1 MSEMY
6 FTKLLIADPLE
17 KKAFYHQ
24 FSKGFNVVT
33 SIDNHVGKSSVLKSL
48 YYTLG
53 AEVKYSDKWVKNTK
67 VYCVQMCVDNKKYVV
82 VRWHNNYI
90 VYEGKKLICTTNRVG
105 TGLAPLLADIFS
117 FSIHLPNRKSHMLEL
132 APPVF
137 SFFPYYIDQDEGWHD
152 MYGSFLNIEQY
163 NKNDRLLC
171 LYYHLNIYN
180 QDTLRLMNE
189 KDRLKK
195 IKDDLEV
202 EENNIRIT
210 IDNLSKEINNL
221 LPCGSIEYMEESLLI
236 PRERIAD
243 YVNKLGVLRNKIQSL
258 EITLEKNK
266 YHAELIRKAQRE
278 RKKVKKQEEKIP
290 FCCPNCGYTVD
301 DNIFDLV
308 MNNYSEQS
316 KEYIEHQFDFINES
330 INKDLEDYKKQ
341 YIAVMVELKNLEE
354 IYNRNQDSY
363 NTYIRQRGLRD
374 SLDRLYKRLGSITE
388 ESSKAKK
395 ELSAINRS
403 LKAAISKKDVEEDYK
418 FYAKQ
423 NLQKLDVWDE
433 KYADSLELLK
443 PVTGQGAQVNKIILA
458 QYTALF
464 KTIAKYRREQIVFP
478 FVIDSPKTN
487 EPSKASSREIIR
499 MIFSIDTLPQ
509 VILAT
514 IDFKG
519 AHAEYCTDD
528 VNIVELN
535 RHYQLLDENTY
546 SKYEMNI
553 KQFMSIFEQVELFS
567 K

>member
-24 FSKGFNVVT
+24 FSKGFNVIT
-33 SIDNHVGKSSVLKSL
+33 GIDNHVGKSSVVKSL

-53 AEVKYSDKWVKNTK
+53 AEVKYSDRWDKDTK
-67 VYCVQMCVDNKKYVV
+67 VYCVQMCVDNKEYMV

-90 VYEGKKLICTTNRVG
+90 VYEGKDLICTTNRVG

-117 FSIHLPNRKSHMLEL
+117 FSIHLPNKKSHMLEL

-137 SFFPYYIDQDEGWHD
+137 SYFPYYIDQDIGWHD
-152 MYGSFLNIEQY
+152 MYSSFLKIDQY

-180 QDTLRLMNE
+180 QDTLQLMNE

-195 IKDDLEV
+195 IKDEYKR
-202 EENNIRIT
+202 EEDNIRIT
-210 IDNLSKEINNL
+210 IDNLNELSNNL
-221 LPCGSIEYMEESLLI
+221 LPCGNIENIEESLRI
-236 PRERIAD
+236 PREKIAG
-243 YVNKLGVLRNKIQSL
+243 YVDKLGVLRNKIQNL

-266 YHAELIRKAQRE
+266 YHAELIKKAQRE
-278 RKKVKKQEEKIP
+278 RKRSKQQEEKIS
-290 FCCPNCGYTVD
+290 FCCPNCGYTMGD
-301 DNIFDLV
+301 SIFDLV
-308 MNNYSEQS
+308 MNNYREQN
-316 KEYIEHQFDFINES
+316 KEYIEHQFDFINKS

-341 YIAVMVELKNLEE
+341 YIAVMVELKNFED

-388 ESSKAKK
+388 ESAKAKK
-395 ELSAINRS
+395 KLVDINCS
-403 LKAAISKKDVEEDYK
+403 LKAAISKKDVEDDYK

-464 KTIAKYRREQIVFP
+464 KTIDKYGGEQIVFP

-499 MIFSIDTLPQ
+499 MIFSINTLPQ

-519 AHAEYCTDD
+519 AHSEYCTDD
-528 VNIVELN
+528 VSVLELK
-535 RHYQLLDENTY
+535 RHYQLLDQNTY

-553 KQFMSIFEQVELFS
+553 RQFMSIFEKVDLFS